1 MSTVPPGKPI
11 PSASK
16 QIQDSMNSY
25 VNKAKTSLENTVAS
39 AKNGDM
45 RERLTDSMSSF
56 GDRMSQMV
64 DMAKNT
70 VQNFRN

>member
-1 MSTVPPGKPI
+1 
-11 PSASK
+11 
-16 QIQDSMNSY
+16 MNSY

-45 RERLTDSMSSF
+45 RERLTDSMSTI
-56 GDRMSQMV
+56 GDRMSQVV

-70 VQNFRN
+70 VQSFRN